1 MNVILRAG
9 GVILMI
15 RGIYTGASGMLAE
28 AQRTDAI
35 SNNLANVN
43 TVGFK
48 KDVTIMK
55 DFANLLISRVNDGAD
70 AQAIGNMGVG
80 VMVDEVATDQST
92 GIVRTTGN
100 DFDLAMEGKGF
111 FVVQAPQGKRY
122 TRNGSF
128 AKSARGELVTS
139 DGYQVL
145 GDNGGPII
153 IGDGKLTVGTDGRVS
168 VDNKVVGKL
177 QLADFANEATL
188 KKEGASLFIAPDDR
202 QAQPATGGV
211 RQGALEM
218 ANVNVV
224 SEMVNLITNLR
235 AYEVNSKVIQS
246 HDELLNKAANDVGK
260 V

>member
-1 MNVILRAG
+1 
-9 GVILMI
+9 MI

-48 KDVTIMK
+48 KDVTVMK
-55 DFANLLISRVNDGAD
+55 DFASLLISRVNDGTED
-70 AQAIGNMGVG
+70 PVIGNMGVG

-92 GIVRTTGN
+92 GTVRTTGN

-122 TRNGSF
+122 TRNGTF
-128 AKSARGELVTS
+128 AKSAKGELVTTE
-139 DGYQVL
+139 GYQVL

-153 IGDGKLTVGTDGRVS
+153 VSGGKMTVGTDGSVL

-177 QLADFANEATL
+177 QLVDFANEASL
-188 KKEGASLFIAPDDR
+188 KKEGASLFIAPNG
-202 QAQPATGGV
+202 QQEQPATGGV

-235 AYEVNSKVIQS
+235 AYEVNSKVVQS